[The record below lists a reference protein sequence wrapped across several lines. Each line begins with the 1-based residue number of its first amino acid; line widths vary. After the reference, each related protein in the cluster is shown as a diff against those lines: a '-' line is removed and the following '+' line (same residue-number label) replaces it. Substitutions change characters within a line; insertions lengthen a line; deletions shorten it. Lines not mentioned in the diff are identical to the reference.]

1 MGCHMKT
8 TIDIP
13 DDLLLAAK
21 RRALESRTTLR
32 EIVSRGLRNELA
44 DPGRTRRKPLAF
56 RLVTVRGGLP
66 PGLDLSNRE
75 AMHDF
80 LHRTR

>member
-1 MGCHMKT
+1 MGSRMKT

-21 RRALESRTTLR
+21 RHALESGSTLR
-32 EIVSRGLRNELA
+32 ELVSRGLRSELSG
-44 DPGRTRRKPLAF
+44 PGRSRRRRPTF

-66 PGLDLSNRE
+66 AGLDLSSRE

-80 LHRTR
+80 LRRAR